1 MTVTNSGFADA
12 TGVCFCSVAAAGFS
26 AASNTPLTALPVTTL
41 PVTDGLVDV
50 PFATPRSAASRPM
63 SARVLS

>member
-1 MTVTNSGFADA
+1 MTVGNSGTSA
-12 TGVCFCSVAAAGFS
+12 TGVRFCSVMAAAFP
-26 AASNTPLTALPVTTL
+26 AASDTPLTALPVTT
-41 PVTDGLVDV
+41 PSVTDGLADV